1 MLEVKDLHYQ
11 FNRKAKRLKQTGSSN
26 QKNQGKPVNNTDKE
40 ESFKL
45 QNINFTLE
53 KGYIM
58 GLLGLNGAGKS
69 TLMNLLMGIF
79 APDSGSVTFHGE
91 EVSVNKNKVLQKIA
105 CVSDQMEFLRYRT
118 LEENVDLF
126 GILYD
131 DFDRNKWKEHMLSF
145 GFEEEKLECL
155 YDDLS
160 TGEKRKFQL
169 AFALSYEAELLLLDE
184 PTANLDPHARVEWM
198 ELIGRQVAEEE
209 ISVII
214 ATHLTDDLDEI
225 ADYILVLDKGKQ
237 AAFMNREEMV
247 DKYGE
252 IELAALLLKL
262 TEERENE

>member
-1 MLEVKDLHYQ
+1 MLKVKNLQYQ
-11 FNRKAKRLKQTGSSN
+11 FKEKTKRLKQKGSSGY
-26 QKNQGKPVNNTDKE
+26 KNQGEQADKE
-40 ESFKL
+40 AFKL
-45 QNINFTLE
+45 QDINFTLE

-79 APDSGSVTFHGE
+79 TPDGGSVTFHGE
-91 EVSVNKNKVLQKIA
+91 EVSANKNKVLQKTA
-105 CVSDQMEFLRYRT
+105 CVSDQMDFLRYRT
-118 LEENVDLF
+118 LEENVELF

-131 DFDRNKWKEHMLSF
+131 DFDCDKWKEYMLSF
-145 GFEEEKLECL
+145 GFGEEKLECL

-160 TGEKRKFQL
+160 SGEKRKFQL
-169 AFALSYEAELLLLDE
+169 AFALSYGAELLLLDE

-198 ELIGRQVAEEE
+198 ELIGRQAAEGE

-214 ATHLTDDLDEI
+214 ATHLTDDLDGL

-247 DKYGE
+247 DEYGE